1 MRSVAR
7 DLMNKGNAYER
18 QLGRM
23 LSRGRVRG
31 IPPELQKALE
41 ISNKLVKDFG
51 AAPPANAMTGGQVQ
65 TPVASGPPKRKKA
78 SRLALPHE

>member
-1 MRSVAR
+1 MSIAR
-7 DLMNKGNAYER
+7 ELMNKGNSRER

-31 IPPELQKALE
+31 ISNELQKALD
-41 ISNKLVKDFG
+41 ITDKLVKDFG
-51 AAPPANAMTGGQVQ
+51 AAPPANAMTGGQVH
-65 TPVASGPPKRKKA
+65 TPVAGPPRRKKA